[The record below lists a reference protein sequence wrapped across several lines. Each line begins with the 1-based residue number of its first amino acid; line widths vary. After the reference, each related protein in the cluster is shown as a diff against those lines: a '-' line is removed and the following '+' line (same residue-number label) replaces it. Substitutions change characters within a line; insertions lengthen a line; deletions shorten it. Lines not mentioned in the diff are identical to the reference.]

1 MPTES
6 LFRLGV
12 IGLDAARPGA
22 ALARVNT
29 KAPPFGGAFYLFL
42 FIVFACHCDKHKYE
56 D

>member
-42 FIVFACHCDKHKYE
+42 FLVFTHHCDEYQYE